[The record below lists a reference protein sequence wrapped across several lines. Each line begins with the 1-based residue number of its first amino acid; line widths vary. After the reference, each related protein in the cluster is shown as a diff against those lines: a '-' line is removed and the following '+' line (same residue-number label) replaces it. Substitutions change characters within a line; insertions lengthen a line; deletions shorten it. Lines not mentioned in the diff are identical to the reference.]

1 MVKKSVSYC
10 ASDCFVL
17 KLLLQKTVVQCV
29 LIIMFKYIYFHVI
42 LCMHLGLLGTF
53 GYILLGR
60 VMFILIFVN
69 AFCVI
74 FFQQSDGG

>member
-1 MVKKSVSYC
+1 
-10 ASDCFVL
+10 
-17 KLLLQKTVVQCV
+17 
-29 LIIMFKYIYFHVI
+29 MFKYIYFHVI